1 MKEVDLVIIGG
12 GPAGITAA
20 TEAARLGT
28 SVALIDE
35 NENPGG
41 KVFGPTAGPVE
52 GSASDKIEKSV
63 RRQILNDF
71 DRVKDKISLYL
82 NTEVWDIVDQR
93 MVLLYSGSGSAQEV
107 KRIKADKLIISVGAF
122 EKAIPFP
129 GWTLP
134 GVFSVGGLNTLVK
147 KGILPGERFLIA
159 GTGPLQLVLA
169 NHLINAG
176 AELSAI
182 VNAASLKDIAASALQ
197 LFANID
203 YLKIRSGFDYLRNIK
218 RHNIPIYR
226 SHIISRVY
234 GTREVEKAEI
244 VKADRSWNPIKG
256 TERQISVDSVAY
268 GFGLIPCTELTR
280 LSGCKHIY
288 DERLGY
294 WRVAL
299 NERME
304 TSVPGIFAAG
314 DGLTVKGYSA
324 AIEEGRVAALEACT
338 QLDRVDRRQADRLLL
353 PALRKLKRLN
363 RFGQIMDAIST
374 PRPDILSILSDD
386 TVVCRCE
393 EITLQD
399 VLVAV
404 EDGAADVNDI
414 KRRTRLGMGHC
425 QGRFCGQI
433 INELM
438 WRLTGIRKQREI
450 FTSRTPAKPVPF
462 GCLAGDYKNGL
473 PF

>member
-20 TEAARLGT
+20 TEAARMGA

-35 NENPGG
+35 NENLGG
-41 KVFGPTAGPVE
+41 KVFGPTGSVSK
-52 GSASDKIEKSV
+52 GSASDKIEKNL
-63 RRQILNDF
+63 RRQILKDF
-71 DRVKDKISLYL
+71 DRVKNKISLYL

-93 MVLLYSGSGSAQEV
+93 LVLLYSKSGSAGQV
-107 KRIKADKLIISVGAF
+107 NRIKGDKLIISVGAF

-147 KGILPGERFLIA
+147 KGILPGERFLLA

-176 AELSAI
+176 AGLSAI
-182 VNAASLKDIAASALQ
+182 VNATSLKDIAASAFP
-197 LFANID
+197 LFASID

-226 SHIISRVY
+226 SHIISKVY
-234 GTREVEKAEI
+234 GTSGVEKAKI
-244 VKADRSWNPIKG
+244 VKVDRSWNPIGG
-256 TERQISVDSVAY
+256 TEKEIRVDSVAY

-280 LSGCKHIY
+280 LCGCKHIY

-294 WRVAL
+294 WRVEL
-299 NERME
+299 NNKME
-304 TSVPGIFAAG
+304 TTVPGIFAAG
-314 DGLTVKGYSA
+314 DSLTIKGYSA

-338 QLDRVDRRQADRLLL
+338 QLDLVDRREADRLLR
-353 PALRKLKRLN
+353 PSLRKLKRFN

-374 PRPDILSILSDD
+374 PRPGIYNILSDG

-393 EITLQD
+393 EVSVQD
-399 VLVAV
+399 VISAVA
-404 EDGAADVNDI
+404 DGARDVNDI

-425 QGRFCGQI
+425 QGRFCGQV

-438 WRLTGIRKQREI
+438 WRLTGVRKQRKI
-450 FTSRTPAKPVPF
+450 FTPRTPAKPVPF
-462 GCLAGDYKNGL
+462 GCLAGG
-473 PF
+473 

>member
-20 TEAARLGT
+20 TEAARMGA

-35 NENPGG
+35 NENLGG
-41 KVFGPTAGPVE
+41 KVFGPTGNTIK
-52 GSASDKIEKSV
+52 GSASDKIEKNL
-63 RRQILNDF
+63 RRQMLKDF
-71 DRVKDKISLYL
+71 DRVKDKVLLYL
-82 NTEVWDIVDQR
+82 NTEVWDVVDQR
-93 MVLLYSGSGSAQEV
+93 LVLLYSRSGSEEQV
-107 KRIKADKLIISVGAF
+107 NRIKGDKLIISVGAF

-134 GVFSVGGLNTLVK
+134 GVFSVGGLNTRVK
-147 KGILPGERFLIA
+147 KGIGPGKRFLLA

-176 AELSAI
+176 AVLSAI
-182 VNAASLKDIAASALQ
+182 VNAASLKDIAANAPK
-197 LFANID
+197 LFASID

-226 SHIISRVY
+226 SHIISKVD
-234 GTREVEKAEI
+234 GTSELEKAEI
-244 VKADRSWNPIKG
+244 VKVDRSWNPIRG
-256 TERQISVDSVAY
+256 TEKQLSIDSVAY

-280 LSGCKHIY
+280 LCGCKHIY

-294 WRVAL
+294 WKVEL

-304 TSVPGIFAAG
+304 TSVPGVFAAG
-314 DGLTVKGYSA
+314 DGQTIKGYSA

-338 QLDRVDRRQADRLLL
+338 QLERVDRREADRLIR
-353 PALRKLKRLN
+353 PALRKLKRFN
-363 RFGQIMDAIST
+363 RFGQTMDSIST
-374 PRPDILSILSDD
+374 PRPGIFNILSND

-393 EITLQD
+393 EVTMQD
-399 VLVAV
+399 LISAVA
-404 EDGAADVNDI
+404 DGARDVNDI

-425 QGRFCGQI
+425 QGRYCGQV
-433 INELM
+433 INELI
-438 WRLTGIRKQREI
+438 WRLTGVRKQRQV

-462 GCLAGDYKNGL
+462 AHLAGE
-473 PF
+473 

>member
-1 MKEVDLVIIGG
+1 MKEADLVIIGG

-20 TEAARLGT
+20 TEAARTGA

-41 KVFGPTAGPVE
+41 KVLSPT
-52 GSASDKIEKSV
+52 GSAIRAGVSDKIEKNL
-63 RRQILNDF
+63 RRQMLSDL

-93 MVLLYSGSGSAQEV
+93 VVLLYSNSSSAEQV
-107 KRIKADKLIISVGAF
+107 KRIRGDRLIISVGAF

-147 KGILPGERFLIA
+147 KGVVPGKRFLIA

-176 AELSAI
+176 AGLSAI
-182 VNAASLKDIAASALQ
+182 VNAASLKDIPASAFQ
-197 LFANID
+197 LISSID
-203 YLKIRSGFDYLRNIK
+203 YPKIRSGFDYLRNIQ
-218 RHNIPIYR
+218 RHHIPVYR

-234 GTREVEKAEI
+234 GSSEVEKAEI
-244 VKADRSWNPIKG
+244 VKVDRSWNPIRG
-256 TERQISVDSVAY
+256 TEKQISVDSVAY

-280 LSGCKHIY
+280 LCGCRHIY
-288 DERLGY
+288 DERRGY
-294 WRVAL
+294 WRVDL

-304 TSVPGIFAAG
+304 TSAPGIFAAG
-314 DGLTVKGYSA
+314 DGLSVKGYSA
-324 AIEEGRVAALEACT
+324 AIEEGRVAALEACI
-338 QLDRVDRRQADRLLL
+338 QLGRVDRSDADRLLR
-353 PALRKLKRLN
+353 PALRKLKRFN
-363 RFGQIMDAIST
+363 RFGRIMDVVSA
-374 PRPDILSILSDD
+374 PRPGIFNVVSDD
-386 TVVCRCE
+386 TIVCRCE
-393 EITLQD
+393 EVTIQD
-399 VLVAV
+399 VITAVA
-404 EDGAADVNDI
+404 DGAADVNDI

-425 QGRFCGQI
+425 QGRFCGQV

-438 WRLTGIRKQREI
+438 WRLTGVREQRQV
-450 FTSRTPAKPVPF
+450 FTPRIPVKPIPF
-462 GCLAGDYKNGL
+462 GCLAGE
-473 PF
+473 